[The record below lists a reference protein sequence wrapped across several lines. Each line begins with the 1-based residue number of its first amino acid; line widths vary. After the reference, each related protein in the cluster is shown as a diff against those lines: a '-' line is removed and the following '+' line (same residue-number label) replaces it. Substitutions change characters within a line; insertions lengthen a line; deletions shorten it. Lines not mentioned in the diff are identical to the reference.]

1 MPLIL
6 IIMAQAGASGAA
18 PLTPISGFWK
28 NWGDGNAEIAVY
40 ELSTMRYG
48 EERKGY
54 AIAIV
59 VTEPWNL
66 TKNVNPTATRGE
78 TLSQPSSST
87 LFVIS
92 RPVCTTTI
100 R

>member
-1 MPLIL
+1 
-6 IIMAQAGASGAA
+6 
-18 PLTPISGFWK
+18 
-28 NWGDGNAEIAVY
+28 
-40 ELSTMRYG
+40 MRYG

-92 RPVCTTTI
+92 RPVLRLPYDDERVCRTSAGS
-100 R
+100 